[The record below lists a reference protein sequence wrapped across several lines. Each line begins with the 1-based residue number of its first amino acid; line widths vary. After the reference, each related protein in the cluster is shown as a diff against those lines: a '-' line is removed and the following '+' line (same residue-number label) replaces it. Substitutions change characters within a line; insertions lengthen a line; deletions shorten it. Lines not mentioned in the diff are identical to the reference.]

1 MERSAFVDGHR
12 LIDGTDLNYTMA
24 RPYWSYGGPTKAT
37 TGGTLATSV
46 KAVETLTTIAEAT
59 ANAGL
64 TIPQALPGAVR
75 VVINKSANSIIVY
88 AEKGSTI
95 NGLAGIVGVEQKAG
109 YGCFY
114 IATDV
119 NVWEQLAFQA
129 IGGGGV
135 LPTFSPYS
143 VIYADASGALTGTP
157 STFSWNA
164 TTGLLQLL
172 GPLGATAGL
181 ADRLLL
187 YSNGL
192 GDARGIGAQADG
204 LAYNSGAGAH
214 KFYSGG
220 TSPTLLS
227 TISSTGLS
235 LSGIGSITASGLSLT
250 NIGSISLANG
260 LLLAG
265 NVQLASTGL
274 TLPTI
279 GSISS
284 AGLSLTGIG
293 SFALGS
299 LTLNGATS
307 GQVAIKTQAGAGT
320 WNFNLPVSAGTAGY
334 VLTSQ
339 GGGAS
344 PMTWAPPP
352 GLPAITPKITVNT
365 TLGNGAQFVL
375 VDTTNGAV
383 TVKLPDPAANTGV
396 TIHFIK
402 IASNTSFNLMRVI
415 DFANVYAGQ
424 ASKNGNGFSVI
435 SDGAD
440 WWVQSTCD
448 LYGAL

>member
-1 MERSAFVDGHR
+1 MERSAFADGHR

-37 TGGTLATSV
+37 TGGTSATSV
-46 KAVETLTTIAEAT
+46 KAIETLTTIAEAT

-64 TIPQALPGAVR
+64 TIPQALPGGVR
-75 VVINKSANSIIVY
+75 VVINKSANPIIVY

-95 NGLAGIVGVEQKAG
+95 NGLAGSVGVEQKAG

-135 LPTFSPYS
+135 LPSFPPYS
-143 VIYADASGALTGTP
+143 VIFADAAGVLTGTP
-157 STFSWNA
+157 STFSWNDP
-164 TTGLLQLL
+164 TGMLRLL

-181 ADRLLL
+181 PDRLLL
-187 YSNGL
+187 YSNGH
-192 GDARGIGAQADG
+192 GDNRGIGIQASG
-204 LAYNSGAGAH
+204 LAYNSGAGGH
-214 KFYSGG
+214 QFYIGG
-220 TSPTLLS
+220 ASPTLIGA
-227 TISSTGLS
+227 ISSTGLA
-235 LSGIGSITASGLSLT
+235 LTGIGSITASGLSLT

-265 NVQLASTGL
+265 GEQLSSTGL
-274 TLPTI
+274 TIPTI
-279 GSISS
+279 GAISS

-293 SFALGS
+293 NFALGS

-307 GQVAIKTQAGAGT
+307 GQVSITTQAAAGT

-339 GGGAS
+339 GGGAA

-352 GLPAITPKITVNT
+352 GLPSITPPISSNT

-375 VDTTNGAV
+375 VNTTAGPI
-383 TVKLPDPAANTGV
+383 TVVLPSAALNVGV
-396 TIHFIK
+396 TINFIK
-402 IASNTSFNLMRVI
+402 IATTTSFNYMTINDLNGAFIGR
-415 DFANVYAGQ
+415 
-424 ASKNGNGFSVI
+424 ASKTGNGLSVI
-435 SDGAD
+435 SDGVD
-440 WWVQSTCD
+440 WWVTSTCD
-448 LYGAL
+448 LYSSL